1 MSNKYEEG
9 IAFILEGDTEKEF
22 YLSFLEF
29 LCKKRGGILERQLDC
44 GNNPDIIY
52 SLRTHNHSLLI
63 KFNTVNTVT
72 QMPHSSRWFITQCK
86 DKYKDVS
93 SWNVFLCYDLD
104 NYKNDITKFYEGDW
118 ANLRTSLKKKAKA
131 VYDIAA
137 AADIEDIILSDIDG
151 VSQFLGS
158 SSTMVI
164 PTGSKGKAKLKKLFR
179 QVGKTYHEGKRA
191 RALINSL
198 DMQKIIDASSAP
210 LTVIEDVLFELEF
223 SSTKS

>member
-22 YLSFLEF
+22 YLSLLDF
-29 LCKKRGGILERQLDC
+29 LCKKHGGILERQLDC
-44 GNNPDIIY
+44 GNSPDIIY
-52 SLRTHNHSLLI
+52 SLRTPKRSLLL

-72 QMPHSSRWFITQCK
+72 QMPHSNRWFITQCK
-86 DKYKDVS
+86 EKHKDVG
-93 SWNVFLCYDLD
+93 SWTVFLCYDLD

-131 VYDIAA
+131 VHDIAA

-151 VSQFLGS
+151 VSSFLGS
-158 SSTMVI
+158 SSTMEL

-191 RALINSL
+191 RALIDSL
-198 DMQKIIDASSAP
+198 DMQKIIDTSSAP
-210 LTVIEDVLFELEF
+210 LAVIESILFELEF
-223 SSTKS
+223 LGLKS

>member
-22 YLSFLEF
+22 YLSLLEF
-29 LCKKRGGILERQLDC
+29 LCKKHGGILERQLDC
-44 GNNPDIIY
+44 GNSPDIIY
-52 SLRTHNHSLLI
+52 SLRTPKRSLLL

-72 QMPHSSRWFITQCK
+72 QMPHSNRWFITQCK
-86 DKYKDVS
+86 EKHKDVG
-93 SWNVFLCYDLD
+93 SWTIFLCYDLD

-131 VYDIAA
+131 VHDIAA

-151 VSQFLGS
+151 VSSFLGS
-158 SSTMVI
+158 SSTMEL

-191 RALINSL
+191 RALY
-198 DMQKIIDASSAP
+198 
-210 LTVIEDVLFELEF
+210 
-223 SSTKS
+223 